1 MKTLLVIFVLTLML
15 LLTGCSKKT
24 KTIENSN
31 KDITLTIYAHNG
43 ESESEN
49 IIYSLGHAWLSIEN
63 NKDSSLYFSNYE
75 IKSGEAL
82 YFGSWG
88 SSAKWGVCY
97 NMEPQFASKYGRY
110 DGTISLSIGID
121 EKQVDKLAE
130 FALANDH
137 WNIFQNCS
145 WFATSCWNYSVD
157 DEYDL
162 EKHLIYTPSALAE
175 EINEYDSAVINK
187 KMENFNSIFYFD
199 KNNEM
204 VVLELCD

>member
-137 WNIFQNCS
+137 WNIFQNCR
-145 WFATSCWNYSVD
+145 F
-157 DEYDL
+157 L
-162 EKHLIYTPSALAE
+162 LPHIHLLLA
-175 EINEYDSAVINK
+175 IFLLLFGLQKGFYVSTYLLPFLFPYFLTMLQILGAFFSLFFRYV
-187 KMENFNSIFYFD
+187 FSIA
-199 KNNEM
+199 KR
-204 VVLELCD
+204 